1 MHPNKEEVLGKLT
14 KAQRTVDAEL
24 SRNRSVIQRPSEH
37 GLRRSLGA
45 LAALPLL
52 GLVAVA
58 VDAAEVLVRRTGDS
72 DWGGVPSDRDSAAP
86 PAAPPNEEL

>member
-1 MHPNKEEVLGKLT
+1 MHPTKNEVLGKLT

-24 SRNRSVIQRPSEH
+24 SRNRNVIQRPSEH

-45 LAALPLL
+45 LAALPFL

-58 VDAAEVLVRRTGDS
+58 VDAAEVLVRRSSES

-86 PAAPPNEEL
+86 PNEEL

>member
-1 MHPNKEEVLGKLT
+1 MPNKDEVLGKLT

-24 SRNRSVIQRPSEH
+24 SRNRSVLQRPSAY

-45 LAALPLL
+45 FAALPFL

-58 VDAAEVLVRRTGDS
+58 VDAAEAFVRRSSDG
-72 DWGGVPSDRDSAAP
+72 DWGGVPSDDSVAP
-86 PAAPPNEEL
+86 PDEEL